1 MSSSKTYISEEGLKN
16 LKDELKLLKAQKRRE
31 VADRIEEAKKFGDLS
46 ENAEYSEALNAQ
58 EEMERRIAEI
68 EGLLKKTVLFKKG
81 RSDKNYVDIGS
92 TVEVK
97 FGNTVKIFTIVG
109 SEEADPDEGKISNES
124 PLGMALLSKK
134 VGDIVDVKTPSKNIK
149 YNIIKIM

>member
-1 MSSSKTYISEEGLKN
+1 MSSNKTYISEEGLKN
-16 LKDELKLLKAQKRRE
+16 LKEELRLLKTQKRRE

-97 FGNTVKIFTIVG
+97 FGNTVKI
-109 SEEADPDEGKISNES
+109 
-124 PLGMALLSKK
+124 
-134 VGDIVDVKTPSKNIK
+134 
-149 YNIIKIM
+149 